1 MQHNSLLKKKLIGAV
16 DAIYYAKMH
25 DTELTPQYGSID
37 MINDN
42 LLAILRALL
51 TIYGYS
57 V

>member
-1 MQHNSLLKKKLIGAV
+1 MQHNSLFKKKLIGAV
-16 DAIYYAKMH
+16 DSVYYAKMH

-42 LLAILRALL
+42 LLAILRVLL